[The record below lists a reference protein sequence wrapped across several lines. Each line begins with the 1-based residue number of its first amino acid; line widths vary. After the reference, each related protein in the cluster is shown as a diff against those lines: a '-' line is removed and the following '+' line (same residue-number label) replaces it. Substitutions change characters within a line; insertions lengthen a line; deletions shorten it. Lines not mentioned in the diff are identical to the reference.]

1 MKQYLLKEDRLSTKL
16 TVVFSPKISK
26 QINIIDEYNYNDI
39 DNIHQW
45 YDYLEGIKR
54 YISNP
59 VIAFDYTNRYRS
71 FPNGTRFIHD
81 FDYNI
86 GYTIKSNKY
95 TNSLYVYI
103 FNVNLEPDEYGLKVP
118 PTLQESK
125 SVVRLTESDL
135 RFIVTECVRKII
147 ENTYS
152 KRMYINTNKSYKTN
166 FRNII

>member
-1 MKQYLLKEDRLSTKL
+1 MKQYLLKEDRLPTKL

-54 YISNP
+54 YITNP

-95 TNSLYVYI
+95 TNSPYVYI
-103 FNVNLEPDEYGLKVP
+103 FNVNLKPEEYGLKVP
-118 PTLQESK
+118 PTLNENK
-125 SVVRLTESDL
+125 RIIPLTESHIRRIIRQTL
-135 RFIVTECVRKII
+135 RQ
-147 ENTYS
+147 YLLL
-152 KRMYINTNKSYKTN
+152 
-166 FRNII
+166 